1 MMSVDHSPA
10 LQIERER
17 IESGGGF
24 VSGIGQGGRGNRRSA
39 RSIARLMG
47 QLAVSRSIGD
57 IQLDAHLSRRPTVRE
72 RKIQQHDRFLIVA
85 TDGLWDVVG
94 SEEAVEMVLDT
105 IGPRRSVTSRTSVP
119 DETRFQRA
127 ALRLSHEAFVRGSS
141 DNIGVFVLD
150 LEPRA

>member
-1 MMSVDHSPA
+1 MRQLCRH
-10 LQIERER
+10 
-17 IESGGGF
+17 
-24 VSGIGQGGRGNRRSA
+24 RRW
-39 RSIARLMG
+39 
-47 QLAVSRSIGD
+47 
-57 IQLDAHLSRRPTVRE
+57 HPTVRQ
-72 RKIQQHDRFLIVA
+72 RKIKEHDRFLIIA

-94 SEEAVEMVLDT
+94 SDEAVEMVLDT
-105 IGPRRSVTSRTSVP
+105 IGPRGITSRTSVP